1 MPTVTDSDTT
11 LTDGTVQTLTDIID
25 NKYFTFKLDT
35 HLMQSGDIVVLKVYD
50 MVLNAGTL
58 ALVTQETYTDAQT
71 LPIKFLPPQW
81 ITEEIKITLQR
92 TAGTDRNYDWV
103 LLEND

>member
-1 MPTVTDSDTT
+1 LPTVTDSDTT
-11 LTDGTVQTLTDIID
+11 LTDGTVQVLTDVTD
-25 NKYFTFKLDT
+25 NKYFTFKLNT
-35 HLMQSGDIVVLKVYD
+35 TNMASGDTVVLKIYD
-50 MVLNAGTL
+50 KVLNTSTL

-92 TAGTDRNYDWV
+92 TAGTDRNYEWA